1 MTPAIPS
8 TGPWSADI
16 TPAEKIKWI
25 NENQHI
31 CLNPYTTLHNEINS
45 TGQIQS
51 TCCCNLKQFNG
62 WFDKSSKIND
72 YNFTDLKS
80 TIEQSVKNSRC
91 QACYNS
97 EKQIGTSERTIGL
110 LSQRPETI
118 NRFLDTGAVDHFE
131 FRIKFS
137 NLCNLACKTCQPEF
151 SSKYAQVYN
160 LPVLKELQED
170 IGNNATFW
178 NELTSQ
184 IVNKCQEISHVSVAL
199 FGGES
204 FIQPGAVR
212 LIDWLINNNL
222 SDKIILRLTTN
233 FTNLKENIIKNFD
246 KFKFVSICASI
257 DSVNENYGYVR
268 YPEKFSTITD
278 NLNLIIQ
285 NKQNTK
291 INFYITPVWSLHN
304 IFYIVDYL
312 DWWHDW
318 FTEHNI
324 YNININNVSM
334 SEPHIMTVQNLPVEY
349 RQDLLSIVLQ
359 ALTHKIFENPKHTG
373 LKEYLLGLVSFLSS
387 NTTIYDKFTEFLKQ
401 TAKDDSLTGLSM
413 SVGNAK
419 FYNILSDAHKQSLNA
434 K

>member
-8 TGPWSADI
+8 TGPWPVDI
-16 TPAEKIKWI
+16 TPAQKVQWI

-31 CLNPYTTLHNEINS
+31 CLNPYTTLHNQINKTAKIES
-45 TGQIQS
+45 S
-51 TCCCNLKQFNG
+51 CCCNLIP
-62 WFDKSSKIND
+62 SEIND

-80 TIEQSVKNSRC
+80 TIEQGVKNSRC
-91 QACYNS
+91 QVCYNS
-97 EKQIGTSERTIGL
+97 EKQIGSSERTIGL

-118 NRFLDTGAVDHFE
+118 NRFLDTGVVDHFE

-151 SSKYAQVYN
+151 SSKYAQVYS
-160 LPVLKELQED
+160 LPVLKELQQD
-170 IGNNATFW
+170 IGNNETFW

-204 FIQPGAVR
+204 FIQPGAIR
-212 LIDWLINNNL
+212 LLNWLIDNKL
-222 SDKIILRLTTN
+222 SDKIALRLTTN

-246 KFKFVSICASI
+246 KFKLVAICASI

-268 YPEKFSTITD
+268 YPEKFTTITD

-304 IFYIVDYL
+304 IFYINDYL
-312 DWWHDW
+312 DWWDTW
-318 FTEHNI
+318 FTENDICNI
-324 YNININNVSM
+324 SIKNVSM

-349 RQDLLSIVLQ
+349 RHELLSVVSQ

-387 NTTIYDKFTEFLKQ
+387 NTIVYDKFAEFLKQ
-401 TAKDDSLTGLSM
+401 TAKDDALTGLSM

-419 FYNILSDAHKQSLNA
+419 FYNILSGAHKQFLNA